1 MSGNVRQQQAAV
13 ESVVL
18 SLAFILVALVF
29 VLGFAWLKAH
39 TAISRAVLE
48 FMAFQI
54 LHFDWTPARHAH
66 ALADEIRTIPAS
78 SLSIIGLFRVVGA
91 VSALFA
97 VPLSIFVTVL
107 GIILV
112 IFAPASRYATPLNLD
127 GLIKVQAPVFRSIA
141 AYLPRRLVPVAP
153 NLPAPR
159 PADPALHLGE
169 WLACHALG
177 ERGVFQQDQAVAAL
191 EAQLGDPWSGI
202 DRAPAPARMM
212 IAVCGLHAC
221 RRRKEA
227 AALLGLVSESL
238 AVNAAQEGGTGPEH
252 PLVLSPAIMQ
262 AVDRIL
268 SETPVRSEVEPV
280 LRQHGFVTTAVMGL
294 LNFARARAGLLPP
307 AQFNFL
313 KLIDRNLWYA
323 LQSLGFP
330 VSETEDGPFPNPK
343 IEALGARAHWQ
354 TERAERVPLVLPHI
368 EMAIDL
374 VVGRV
379 DAASTRQQP
388 LKDLR

>member
-1 MSGNVRQQQAAV
+1 
-13 ESVVL
+13 
-18 SLAFILVALVF
+18 
-29 VLGFAWLKAH
+29 
-39 TAISRAVLE
+39 
-48 FMAFQI
+48 
-54 LHFDWTPARHAH
+54 
-66 ALADEIRTIPAS
+66 
-78 SLSIIGLFRVVGA
+78 LFRVVGA

-112 IFAPASRYATPLNLD
+112 IFAPASRYATPLDLD
-127 GLIKVQAPVFRSIA
+127 GLIKAQAPVFRSIA

-238 AVNAAQEGGTGPEH
+238 AVNAAQEGGTGPER

-294 LNFARARAGLLPP
+294 LNFARARAGC
-307 AQFNFL
+307 FRRRSS
-313 KLIDRNLWYA
+313 I
-323 LQSLGFP
+323 S
-330 VSETEDGPFPNPK
+330 
-343 IEALGARAHWQ
+343 
-354 TERAERVPLVLPHI
+354 
-368 EMAIDL
+368 
-374 VVGRV
+374 
-379 DAASTRQQP
+379 
-388 LKDLR
+388 

>member
-13 ESVVL
+13 ENIVL

-39 TAISRAVLE
+39 AAISRAVLE
-48 FMAFQI
+48 FMTFQI
-54 LHFDWTPARHAH
+54 LHFDWMHGH
-66 ALADEIRTIPAS
+66 YDLANEIRAIPAS
-78 SLSIIGLFRVVGA
+78 SLSVIELLRVVGE

-97 VPLSIFVTVL
+97 LPLSIFVTVL
-107 GIILV
+107 GIVLV
-112 IFAPASRYATPLNLD
+112 ICAPASRHATPLDLN
-127 GLIKVQAPVFRSIA
+127 GLMRVQAPVFRSIA
-141 AYLPRRLVPVAP
+141 AYLPRRLAPVAP
-153 NLPAPR
+153 SLPVPR

-169 WLACHALG
+169 WLTCHALNETG
-177 ERGVFQQDQAVAAL
+177 AFQRDQAVAAL
-191 EAQLGDPWSGI
+191 EAQLGKPWSGI
-202 DRAPAPARMM
+202 DQAPGPARMM

-238 AVNAAQEGGTGPEH
+238 AANATGEGGTGPDH
-252 PLVLSPAIMQ
+252 PLVLSSPIMQ
-262 AVDRIL
+262 AINGIL
-268 SETPVRSEVEPV
+268 VESDVRNIVEPV

-313 KLIDRNLWYA
+313 KLVDRNLWYA

-354 TERAERVPLVLPHI
+354 TERAEGAALVLPHI
-368 EMAIDL
+368 EMAIEL
-374 VVGRV
+374 MVARV
-379 DAASTRQQP
+379 NAAIAKQQQ